1 MKLVW
6 ARPAHADRKKIREY
20 IAQHAP
26 AAALALD
33 ELFSEK
39 AGLLLDHPD
48 LGRTGRVPGTRE
60 LVAHRNYILVYDTAD
75 DVVRVLRVLRVLHA
89 ARQWP
94 PRYMMGEL
102 LAEAETSGQY
112 PLPPEEREWV
122 DAPAVGREWP
132 ACEVQDA
139 TIAQAIELARRV
151 DAGLEPL
158 TPFDPAEYL
167 DSPEA
172 VAVFLA
178 DAAATADPAYI
189 EHARQVAARASAMH
203 GLE

>member
-1 MKLVW
+1 VKLVW

-60 LVAHRNYILVYDTAD
+60 LVAHRNYILVYDTAG
-75 DVVRVLRVLRVLHA
+75 DVVRVLRVLHA

-94 PRYMMGEL
+94 PRYTMGEL
-102 LAEAETSGQY
+102 LAEDETSGQY

-132 ACEVQDA
+132 TCEVQDA

-158 TPFDPAEYL
+158 TPFDPAEFL
-167 DSPEA
+167 TSAEA
-172 VAVFLA
+172 IAFFLEEA
-178 DAAATADPAYI
+178 EATGDPGFIA
-189 EHARQVAARASAMH
+189 HARETAARAKAMH
-203 GLE
+203 GLEG

>member
-1 MKLVW
+1 VKLVW

>member
-1 MKLVW
+1 VKLVW

-60 LVAHRNYILVYDTAD
+60 LVAHRNYTLVYDTAG
-75 DVVRVLRVLRVLHA
+75 DVVRVLRVLHA
-89 ARQWP
+89 AREWP
-94 PRYMMGEL
+94 PRYTMGEL
-102 LAEAETSGQY
+102 LAEDETSGQY

-132 ACEVQDA
+132 ACEVQNA
-139 TIAQAIELARRV
+139 TIAHVIELVRRV

-189 EHARQVAARASAMH
+189 EHARQVAARAKAMH